1 MAAGDSH
8 NLELEMRIFKLIS
21 MYINDFTLSVRNFF
35 IVLGEYPIL
44 NEFLLSQALTLPL
57 VSFKS
62 TNPRRKC
69 LIVLHLVNVTMVV
82 DTIRT
87 LKLLGKWS
95 GERIIGK
102 RRPLIAVFSLTHYCN
117 FYCPM
122 CPFGDPDK
130 QSQIKIANRD
140 DLSTD
145 QWKQIFDKASKYCV
159 WSIIEG
165 GEPTSRQDFMELVR
179 YLYDIHL
186 PVTLITNC
194 SLLHTIDLEEL
205 KKYIQ
210 FITCSIDSVFEDSYC
225 KVRGVSAQ
233 VFRKVMDN
241 LHLLTEHKV
250 PHYLNSV
257 ITKYNTEEF
266 INQSYFD
273 KAKEL
278 GSDAVSF
285 TFVEDRSDVEYS
297 LLPDRQTMVQVCK
310 GILDYTKK
318 HSSPQ
323 VMIPSQ
329 YFEQII
335 QHGRAMFDECG
346 VWKSIFVNGNGTV
359 LVPCWKFNKPENTY
373 DLLNQDIEEIWNAP
387 QWDIA
392 RTCHDCQVLGCI
404 WYSSQPVTTFAR
416 NYIKGLSKIIGQRK
430 PELIEELG

>member
-1 MAAGDSH
+1 
-8 NLELEMRIFKLIS
+8 
-21 MYINDFTLSVRNFF
+21 
-35 IVLGEYPIL
+35 
-44 NEFLLSQALTLPL
+44 
-57 VSFKS
+57 
-62 TNPRRKC
+62 
-69 LIVLHLVNVTMVV
+69 
-82 DTIRT
+82 
-87 LKLLGKWS
+87 
-95 GERIIGK
+95 
-102 RRPLIAVFSLTHYCN
+102 
-117 FYCPM
+117 M
-122 CPFGDPDK
+122 CPFGDSDK

-233 VFRKVMDN
+233 VFRKVIDN

-278 GSDAVSF
+278 GSDAVSL